1 MFGKEESLKT
11 ELQTAEFINNFV
23 FNNFNNLEISKYLK
37 YESFMVNIEDKILRV
52 ISKYK
57 NHHGIAAI

>member
-11 ELQTAEFINNFV
+11 ELETAEFINNFI
-23 FNNFNNLEISKYLK
+23 FNNFNNLEISKHLK
-37 YESFMVNIEDKILRV
+37 YESFTGNIEDQTLRV

-57 NHHGIAAI
+57 NHPGIAAI